1 MKVYAINGSPRK
13 AHNTGTLLEK
23 SLAGAREAAEGR
35 VIETEMIH
43 LYDLTYTGCI
53 SCFACKQLDGP
64 SYGQCAVQDDLQAV
78 LEKVSQADGLIFGS
92 PIYFGNVSAQ
102 LMAFFERLLF
112 SYLVYDKTYSTI
124 APKKMPT
131 AFIYTMNVRE
141 EAMEQAGYLKTFEQ
155 IAARIGRV
163 FTKPEYMCANNTY
176 QFDDYAK
183 YKSDAFS
190 AEDKAAHRDRQFPRD
205 CEKAFAL
212 GANLIKSAKE
222 G

>member
-13 AHNTGTLLEK
+13 AHNTATLLEK
-23 SLAGAREAAEGR
+23 ALAGAREAAGGEE
-35 VIETEMIH
+35 IQTEMIH
-43 LYDLTYTGCI
+43 LYDLQYTGCI
-53 SCFACKQLDGP
+53 SCFACKRLGGS
-64 SYGQCAVQDDLQAV
+64 SYGQCAVQDDLRAV

-92 PIYFGNVSAQ
+92 PIYFGNLTAQ

-141 EAMEQAGYLKTFEQ
+141 EAMEQAGYLRTFEQ

-163 FTKPEYMCANNTY
+163 LTKPEYMCANNTY
-176 QFDDYAK
+176 QFDDYGK

-190 AEDKAAHRDRQFPRD
+190 ADEKAAHRDKQFPLD
-205 CEKAFAL
+205 CDKAFAL
-212 GANLIKSAKE
+212 GANLIKPVLE
-222 G
+222 E